1 MELFSK
7 RTAFIDTENAF
18 KIGPYIKAIED
29 QGKEVI
35 KCNLG
40 EPDFPV
46 PQFIKEEVKKQL
58 DLDNTHYCDPQGIL
72 SLRKTIAKHFSETRG
87 IQATAD
93 RVVVFPGA
101 KPPIGLCQQTYCD
114 PGDEVIYPS
123 PGFPIYESFI
133 PYVGAKPIPV
143 HLKER
148 NDFTL
153 SGEDLGS
160 IITGRTKMIFL
171 NFPSN
176 PTGGVASPE
185 QLQDIAEVIQRRCS
199 KGIRVFSDEVYEHI
213 LFDGNKHH
221 SIISSPGMEKITIM
235 VSGASKSFSWTGGRI
250 GWALFPTV
258 EEAEVFRNLNINYF
272 SCIPPYNQE
281 GARLGLESPLS
292 REAIRKMV
300 NAFQDRRDLVID
312 GLNSIKGIRCQKP
325 KGAFYVFP
333 NISEVCKNLGI
344 AEAFQSLPLD
354 LRQKTSPSTLFQMF
368 LLFEYQVATMDRK
381 SFGRIGTEDLHYL
394 RLSVATEIES
404 LREGLERI
412 AEAAH
417 DKEGFKGF
425 CNRREHLY

>member
-1 MELFSK
+1 
-7 RTAFIDTENAF
+7 
-18 KIGPYIKAIED
+18 
-29 QGKEVI
+29 
-35 KCNLG
+35 
-40 EPDFPV
+40 
-46 PQFIKEEVKKQL
+46 
-58 DLDNTHYCDPQGIL
+58 
-72 SLRKTIAKHFSETRG
+72 
-87 IQATAD
+87 
-93 RVVVFPGA
+93 
-101 KPPIGLCQQTYCD
+101 
-114 PGDEVIYPS
+114 
-123 PGFPIYESFI
+123 
-133 PYVGAKPIPV
+133 
-143 HLKER
+143 
-148 NDFTL
+148 
-153 SGEDLGS
+153 
-160 IITGRTKMIFL
+160 
-171 NFPSN
+171 
-176 PTGGVASPE
+176 
-185 QLQDIAEVIQRRCS
+185 
-199 KGIRVFSDEVYEHI
+199 VYEHI

-312 GLNSIKGIRCQKP
+312 GLNSMKGIRCQKP

-344 AEAFQSLPLD
+344 AEAFQSLPFD

-412 AEAAH
+412 AEAAR
-417 DKEGFKGF
+417 DKEGFKRF
-425 CNRREHLY
+425 FNRREHLY